1 MTLASSASWEMPE
14 PLAVHEVRMPD
25 GAAIIL
31 RCHGNPDGRR
41 LVLSHGNG
49 LAIDLY
55 YPFWSLLLDDFD
67 LIVYDLR
74 NHGWNAVGD
83 MSTHNV
89 PTFALDTTA
98 FSQPLTTCTGRS
110 PQPAYS
116 TPFPHWQVCCPPRKA
131 MPLRRACCS
140 IRPCAGRASA
150 STNSRPPR
158 RAPPR
163 RCGGVRIGSGRARSL
178 PRPCRSCP
186 SSLAPFRE
194 SMSWSP
200 GPRSAPV
207 PAGTGYELRCP
218 RDFEAQIIDY
228 SGVYALLV
236 DLQAL
241 GSPTKVIGAD
251 PTLPYSF
258 LPTFDCSDIAKVDY
272 DFIPEATHLLQLERP
287 QECAAATREFLN
299 RVLTRE
305 RAPTARHRPASGDP
319 HAARA
324 VTKARRER

>member
-1 MTLASSASWEMPE
+1 
-14 PLAVHEVRMPD
+14 MPD
-25 GAAIIL
+25 GAAIVL
-31 RCHGNPDGRR
+31 RRHGNPDGRR

-89 PTFALDTTA
+89 PTFALDHDRVLEAIDDLYGTKPTTGVFHSVSA
-98 FSQPLTTCTGRS
+98 LASLLASTEGDALAARVLFDPPLCRPGVGEYEFEAAAARTALAVRRRTDRFRSREEFAEALPFMPVFSRSVPGVHELVARTT
-110 PQPAYS
+110 
-116 TPFPHWQVCCPPRKA
+116 
-131 MPLRRACCS
+131 L
-140 IRPCAGRASA
+140 RPCADG
-150 STNSRPPR
+150 N
-158 RAPPR
+158 
-163 RCGGVRIGSGRARSL
+163 
-178 PRPCRSCP
+178 
-186 SSLAPFRE
+186 
-194 SMSWSP
+194 
-200 GPRSAPV
+200 
-207 PAGTGYELRCP
+207 GYELRCP

-287 QECAAATREFLN
+287 RECAAAMREFVN
-299 RVLTRE
+299 RVLDR
-305 RAPTARHRPASGDP
+305 
-319 HAARA
+319 
-324 VTKARRER
+324 